1 MVEPETLDTVQDQAG
16 QFGLPL
22 DPREVRDLQV
32 AHEEM
37 RAASSILLNRV
48 NFATQAG
55 LTFNGQRDTFKALG
69 YKKVLLPDDYRQ
81 RYLRNGVAASIVEA
95 LPKATWRGGAEL
107 IEDDEKEELTP
118 FETAWAAFNQRLNV
132 WRTFMQA
139 DTLCGIGRF
148 AIILIGAPGDVN
160 TALPTKLD
168 AKQIMYLA
176 PFYEGDAL
184 VSKFEIDTTNPRF
197 GMPVEYMLRRQMQP
211 NTIIQPPTVGVG
223 RPVHYSR
230 VIHVADNML
239 DDRVYGI
246 PRLERVWN
254 LLDDLE
260 KITGGGSEA
269 FWKRADA
276 GMHFKLDP
284 MLKTKPEDITKMK
297 EEVEDYTNKLKRNLT
312 TRGVDIDTLNS
323 SVADFKAPSDA
334 LMGLISAATRIP
346 QRILTGSERGEL
358 ASTQDRAN
366 WEERVMDRRHEFAG
380 PMVVRVFVDRMIQLG
395 VLPTPAKY
403 DVAWPEV
410 ASMTLAERAETA
422 VKWDKVAHLS
432 VNEKRKLTGNKE
444 YKGDP
449 DNDPQADIPT
459 GLRPKESLSIID
471 PAAPGNAPG
480 VDDSEGE
487 PTAGAPG
494 APAPNPPATGAA

>member
-1 MVEPETLDTVQDQAG
+1 MTAMADTIDLVEQESG

-22 DPREVRDLQV
+22 DPREVRDLQA

-55 LTFNGQRDTFKALG
+55 MTFDGHRDTFKALG
-69 YKKVLLPDDYRQ
+69 YKKLLLPSDYRQ

-95 LPKATWRGGAEL
+95 MPKATWRGGAEL
-107 IEDDEKEELTP
+107 IEDDEKEELTE
-118 FETAWAAFNQRLNV
+118 FEKEWAAFNQRLNV

-148 AIILIGAPGDVN
+148 AIILIGAPGDVG
-160 TALPTKLD
+160 TPLPSRLTQDK
-168 AKQIMYLA
+168 IMYLA

-197 GMPVEYMLRRQMQP
+197 GMPLEYMLRRQMQP

-230 VIHVADNML
+230 VIHIADNML

-284 MLKTKPEDITKMK
+284 MLKTTPENIAKMK

-334 LMGLISAATRIP
+334 LLGLISASTRIP

-380 PMVVRVFVDRMIQLG
+380 PMVVRVFVDRMIALG
-395 VLPTPAKY
+395 VLPKPKKY
-403 DVAWPEV
+403 EVAWPEV
-410 ASMTLAERAETA
+410 PNMTLSERAETA
-422 VKWDKVAHLS
+422 FKWDRVSHLS
-432 VNEKRKLTGNKE
+432 VNEKRKLTGSKE

-449 DNDPQADIPT
+449 DTDDAANVPSA
-459 GLRPKESLSIID
+459 LRPKESLSIID
-471 PAAPGNAPG
+471 PTAPPNAPG
-480 VDDSEGE
+480 VDDPEGL

-494 APAPNPPATGAA
+494 APAPGPIDGGA